1 MTFDLE
7 KAREAVHI
15 LENFAFASG
24 KITTGQIQD
33 ILWGARLLAGAST
46 EIEQLRE
53 ANTNFACQACDQ
65 AQEIER
71 QATRIQELEDALME
85 KQTALMP
92 SAPSCYAEARRRA
105 AINQLRA
112 EGKIGSDGSK
122 KISHLRPYEVI
133 AADLAN
139 MMAKSWQITDE
150 RKAAIRKSAELFEE
164 DASELEGEEY
174 SGAYTARQKS
184 LEIAAVLRAMLQEA
198 GQ

>member
-1 MTFDLE
+1 MTFDLK

-53 ANTNFACQACDQ
+53 VNTNFACHATQA
-65 AQEIER
+65 
-71 QATRIQELEDALME
+71 ED
-85 KQTALMP
+85 
-92 SAPSCYAEARRRA
+92 
-105 AINQLRA
+105 
-112 EGKIGSDGSK
+112 KIDSGDHISDVTK
-122 KISHLRPYEVI
+122 KV
-133 AADLAN
+133 
-139 MMAKSWQITDE
+139 WQITDE
-150 RKAAIRKSAELFEE
+150 RKAVIQRSAELFEE

-174 SGAYTARQKS
+174 TGAYTARQKS
-184 LEIAAVLRAMLQEA
+184 LEIATVLRAMLQEA